1 MCLASFRSL
10 SESISSAS
18 RTQRKEGREPCD
30 CRLDLTRRC
39 LGANTAE
46 SGAEEESRYHEWCL
60 SVEVSDILDCRI
72 HDLGRSSGTLTA
84 LGRAIA

>member
-1 MCLASFRSL
+1 MLPFGLCLRVSQARRARK
-10 SESISSAS
+10 E
-18 RTQRKEGREPCD
+18 RKEGREPCD